1 MKISEINILCIN
13 NATMKDTPT
22 MPRNFLHVS
31 ISIFCYFVFT
41 SLISFLLIVGVSS
54 CSSSKPTIQPIETVY
69 VYKDT
74 TVIHTDTIHIDLP
87 NESMT
92 DVVIPTDTL
101 HLETSLAKAEAY
113 IDTTTN
119 TLKGSIE
126 NKDAQI
132 EKEIIYKDKI
142 IEKQVF
148 KEIPI
153 EVVKE
158 VKVKDKPW
166 YFNILSIFALL
177 GLATLIRFIKKIL
190 NMICHLG

>member
-1 MKISEINILCIN
+1 MLQL
-13 NATMKDTPT
+13 KDTPT
-22 MPRNFLHVS
+22 MTRNFLHVS
-31 ISIFCYFVFT
+31 MSIFNYFVLT
-41 SLISFLLIVGVSS
+41 SLISLLLIVGVSS
-54 CSSSKPTIQPIETVY
+54 CSSSKLTIQPIETVY

-74 TVIHTDTIHIDLP
+74 TIIHTDTIHIDLP
-87 NESMT
+87 KESQT

-101 HLETSLAKAEAY
+101 RLETSIAKAEAY
-113 IDTTTN
+113 IDTVTN

-132 EKEIIYKDKI
+132 EKEIVYKDKI

-158 VKVKDKPW
+158 VKVKEKPW

-177 GLATLIRFIKKIL
+177 GLATLIKFIKKIL

>member
-1 MKISEINILCIN
+1 
-13 NATMKDTPT
+13 

-31 ISIFCYFVFT
+31 ISIFCYFVLT
-41 SLISFLLIVGVSS
+41 SLISLLLIVGVSS

-101 HLETSLAKAEAY
+101 RLETSIAKAEAY

-158 VKVKDKPW
+158 VKVKEKPW

-190 NMICHLG
+190 NMICHSG